1 MEPVETVV
9 ILDIGPEA
17 VFEFVVYSRVS
28 VFVDVYDNASGSSLG
43 EILKVVDPTPNTLY
57 DLLYL
62 LSMYIIS
69 EESTTSASGLIE
81 TPSFSKE

>member
-28 VFVDVYDNASGSSLG
+28 VSVDVYDNASGSSLG
-43 EILKVVDPTPNTLY
+43 EILKVVDPTPNTL
-57 DLLYL
+57 
-62 LSMYIIS
+62 
-69 EESTTSASGLIE
+69 
-81 TPSFSKE
+81 